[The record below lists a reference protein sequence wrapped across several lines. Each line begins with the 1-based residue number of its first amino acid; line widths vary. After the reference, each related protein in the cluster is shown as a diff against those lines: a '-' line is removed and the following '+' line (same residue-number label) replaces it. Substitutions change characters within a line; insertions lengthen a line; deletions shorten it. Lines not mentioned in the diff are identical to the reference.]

1 MRINDLVGETTEYD
15 KKLKVEL
22 RKPKSWCKS
31 ISAFANTLGGAL
43 IFGVSDENEIIGL
56 DNPVKDAEKISEIIK
71 TKLNP
76 IPEFKMSF
84 RKVEDNIL
92 IILEVFKGDET
103 PYYYYNDDGS
113 LEAYIRIGNE
123 SVKASPTELQRL
135 VLRGRNKSYDS
146 HKSMYK
152 IRDYSF
158 SKLRE
163 RYKKWTGYS
172 FDEKNLISF
181 GLADE
186 EGYLTIAGSLIV
198 DDSPVHHSRLFCTR
212 WNGLNKS
219 SGVLDALDEAEY
231 EGSVISL
238 IENGEAFIKRNAK
251 MMWRKTANSREEM
264 PDYVER
270 SYHEALVNAI
280 AHRDYLIYGSE
291 VHIDIYDDRMEI
303 YSPGGMPDGSIIQD
317 RDPLTVPSTRRNPV
331 LADIFNRLGYMER
344 KGSGFAKI
352 IDNYA
357 FQINY
362 KEDKKPY
369 FRSDR
374 YQFTVIMP
382 NLNYSDKKEDSLNDQ
397 NRTDDTINVQ
407 KGADDIINDTLNVQ
421 KGADDIINDTINIQ
435 KDAGDIINDQDGT
448 EVGTNHKI
456 NTQDGTDNIINHQSD
471 VKDEIE
477 ITMEEIKILEIMK
490 NKPDITIKQLTVIL
504 SGISNRT
511 ITRNIVILKKKGLLE
526 RVGSRKKGYWKVKR

>member
-1 MRINDLVGETTEYD
+1 M
-15 KKLKVEL
+15 
-22 RKPKSWCKS
+22 
-31 ISAFANTLGGAL
+31 A
-43 IFGVSDENEIIGL
+43 
-56 DNPVKDAEKISEIIK
+56 
-71 TKLNP
+71 
-76 IPEFKMSF
+76 
-84 RKVEDNIL
+84 
-92 IILEVFKGDET
+92 
-103 PYYYYNDDGS
+103 
-113 LEAYIRIGNE
+113 
-123 SVKASPTELQRL
+123 
-135 VLRGRNKSYDS
+135 
-146 HKSMYK
+146 
-152 IRDYSF
+152 
-158 SKLRE
+158 
-163 RYKKWTGYS
+163 
-172 FDEKNLISF
+172 
-181 GLADE
+181 
-186 EGYLTIAGSLIV
+186 
-198 DDSPVHHSRLFCTR
+198 
-212 WNGLNKS
+212 
-219 SGVLDALDEAEY
+219 
-231 EGSVISL
+231 
-238 IENGEAFIKRNAK
+238 
-251 MMWRKTANSREEM
+251 
-264 PDYVER
+264 
-270 SYHEALVNAI
+270 
-280 AHRDYLIYGSE
+280 

-407 KGADDIINDTLNVQ
+407 NGANDIINDTLNVQ
-421 KGADDIINDTINIQ
+421 NGASDIINDTINIQ
-435 KDAGDIINDQDGT
+435 KGAGDIIND
-448 EVGTNHKI
+448 
-456 NTQDGTDNIINHQSD
+456 QDGTDNIINHQSD

-477 ITMEEIKILEIMK
+477 LTMEEIKILEIMK

>member
-1 MRINDLVGETTEYD
+1 MQ
-15 KKLKVEL
+15 K
-22 RKPKSWCKS
+22 
-31 ISAFANTLGGAL
+31 
-43 IFGVSDENEIIGL
+43 
-56 DNPVKDAEKISEIIK
+56 KISEIIK

-103 PYYYYNDDGS
+103 PYYYYNDGS

-421 KGADDIINDTINIQ
+421 KGADDIINDTINIR
-435 KDAGDIINDQDGT
+435 
-448 EVGTNHKI
+448 
-456 NTQDGTDNIINHQSD
+456 SF
-471 VKDEIE
+471 
-477 ITMEEIKILEIMK
+477 
-490 NKPDITIKQLTVIL
+490 
-504 SGISNRT
+504 
-511 ITRNIVILKKKGLLE
+511 
-526 RVGSRKKGYWKVKR
+526 

>member
-103 PYYYYNDDGS
+103 PYYYYNDGS
-113 LEAYIRIGNE
+113 LETYIRIGNE

-146 HKSMYK
+146 QKSTYK

-421 KGADDIINDTINIQ
+421 NGASDIINDTINIQ
-435 KDAGDIINDQDGT
+435 KGAGDIINDQD
-448 EVGTNHKI
+448 GTNHKI

-477 ITMEEIKILEIMK
+477 LTMEEIKILEIMK